1 MKRLLLVLTALGCM
15 AFGRAQDCN
24 CMIELDDT
32 FSVVPMNIGQAPDYR
47 NDDGFSVAIT
57 LPFTFTFFGTEH
69 TSVFI
74 NNNGNLSFA
83 SGYSNF
89 VASGFPI
96 NIHPMVSAYW
106 ADVDTRNPESGLV
119 YYKVLDNALI
129 VRYHEVGYFPQMA
142 DQVNDFQ
149 MILTDGTS
157 ELVGNGHTIS
167 FCYGDM
173 QWSTGTA
180 ATVGANAGDDVNAL
194 QIGRFNENAEA
205 YDGPYGNPDNVDFLD
220 FSNISF
226 TTNLLSENQQPIN
239 VSNYC
244 DTIFGFAGDTLMF
257 YFYDDGDDDLVFDV
271 DDTSGY
277 FDPND
282 TIDGMILFNGDLV
295 PFRTLPGERSEG
307 DHTIALIIDP
317 NIPDGLYEVIIHAT
331 DQGTPALTSSY
342 TYRIQIGDGSV
353 GVAEKPQPTVI
364 PYLQSGILRFTG
376 IEGLPVEQ
384 FTLYNT
390 NGQNILQATTVV
402 QGIDMNYM
410 PSGVYLFTLRINGQ
424 PVHGRFV
431 K

>member
-1 MKRLLLVLTALGCM
+1 MKKLLLVLTAFGCVALGK
-15 AFGRAQDCN
+15 AQDCN
-24 CMIELDDT
+24 CMLELDET
-32 FSVVPMNIGQAPDYR
+32 FDVVPMSAGQAPDYR
-47 NDDGFSVAIT
+47 NDDGYSTAIE
-57 LPFTFTFFGTEH
+57 LPFSFSFYGTEY
-69 TSVFI
+69 TSVYI
-74 NNNGNLSFA
+74 NNNGNLSFG

-96 NIHPMVSAYW
+96 NMHPMVSAYW
-106 ADVDTRNPESGLV
+106 ADVDTRNPASGLV
-119 YYKVLDNALI
+119 YHKVLDNALI
-129 VRYHEVGYFPQMA
+129 VRYHQVGYFPQMA
-142 DQVNDFQ
+142 DQLNDFQ
-149 MILTDGTS
+149 IILTDGTS
-157 ELVGNGHTIS
+157 DLVGNGHTIS

-180 ATVGANAGDDVNAL
+180 ATVGANAGDGVSAL
-194 QIGRFNENAEA
+194 QIGRFNEAAEA
-205 YDGPYGNPDNVDFLD
+205 WDGPYGNPDDVDFID
-220 FSNISF
+220 FSNITF
-226 TTNLLSENQQPIN
+226 TTNLLNENQQPIN

-257 YFYDDGDDDLVFDV
+257 FFYDDGDDDLIFDV

-331 DQGTPALTSSY
+331 DQGNPALTSSY

-364 PYLQSGILRFTG
+364 PYLQSGILRFNG
-376 IEGLPVEQ
+376 LEGLQVEQ

-390 NGQNILQATTVV
+390 NGQNILQSNTVI
-402 QGIDMNYM
+402 QGIDMNMM
-410 PSGVYLFTLRINGQ
+410 PGGVYLFSMRINGQ
-424 PVHGRFV
+424 MVNGRFV
-431 K
+431 R

>member
-1 MKRLLLVLTALGCM
+1 M

-96 NIHPMVSAYW
+96 NMHPMVSAYW

>member
-1 MKRLLLVLTALGCM
+1 ML
-15 AFGRAQDCN
+15 
-24 CMIELDDT
+24 ELDET
-32 FSVVPMNIGQAPDYR
+32 FDVVPMSAGQAPDYR
-47 NDDGFSVAIT
+47 NDDGYSTAIE
-57 LPFTFTFFGTEH
+57 LPFSFSFYGTEY
-69 TSVFI
+69 TSVYI
-74 NNNGNLSFA
+74 NNNGNLSFG

-96 NIHPMVSAYW
+96 NMHPMVSAYW
-106 ADVDTRNPESGLV
+106 ADVDTRNPASGLV
-119 YYKVLDNALI
+119 YHKVLDNALI
-129 VRYHEVGYFPQMA
+129 VRYHQVGYFPQMA
-142 DQVNDFQ
+142 DQLNDFQ
-149 MILTDGTS
+149 IILTDGTS
-157 ELVGNGHTIS
+157 DLVGNGHTIS

-180 ATVGANAGDDVNAL
+180 ATVGANAGDGVSAL
-194 QIGRFNENAEA
+194 QIGRFNEAAEA
-205 YDGPYGNPDNVDFLD
+205 WDGPYGNPDDVDFIDL
-220 FSNISF
+220 SNITF
-226 TTNLLSENQQPIN
+226 TTNLLNENQQPIN

-257 YFYDDGDDDLVFDV
+257 FFYDDGDDDLLFDV

-331 DQGTPALTSSY
+331 DQGNPALTSSY

-364 PYLQSGILRFTG
+364 PYLQSGILRFNG
-376 IEGLPVEQ
+376 LEGLQVEQ

-390 NGQNILQATTVV
+390 NGQNILQSNAVI
-402 QGIDMNYM
+402 QGIDMNMM
-410 PSGVYLFTLRINGQ
+410 PGGVYLFSMRINGQ
-424 PVHGRFV
+424 MVNGRFV
-431 K
+431 R

>member
-32 FSVVPMNIGQAPDYR
+32 FSVVPMNMGQAPDYR
-47 NDDGFSVAIT
+47 NDDGFSAAIE
-57 LPFTFTFFGTEH
+57 LPFSFSFYGTEH

-74 NNNGNLSFA
+74 NNNGNLSFGN
-83 SGYSNF
+83 GYSTF
-89 VASGFPI
+89 SASGFPTSPF
-96 NIHPMVSAYW
+96 PMISAYW
-106 ADVDTRNPESGLV
+106 ADVDTRNSESGLV

>member
-1 MKRLLLVLTALGCM
+1 
-15 AFGRAQDCN
+15 
-24 CMIELDDT
+24 
-32 FSVVPMNIGQAPDYR
+32 
-47 NDDGFSVAIT
+47 
-57 LPFTFTFFGTEH
+57 
-69 TSVFI
+69 
-74 NNNGNLSFA
+74 
-83 SGYSNF
+83 
-89 VASGFPI
+89 
-96 NIHPMVSAYW
+96 
-106 ADVDTRNPESGLV
+106 
-119 YYKVLDNALI
+119 
-129 VRYHEVGYFPQMA
+129 
-142 DQVNDFQ
+142 
-149 MILTDGTS
+149 
-157 ELVGNGHTIS
+157 
-167 FCYGDM
+167 M

-257 YFYDDGDDDLVFDV
+257 YFYGDDDLVFDV

>member
-1 MKRLLLVLTALGCM
+1 MKRLLLALTAFGCVT
-15 AFGRAQDCN
+15 FGRAQDCN
-24 CMIELDDT
+24 CMLDLDDT
-32 FSVVPMNIGQAPDYR
+32 FAVVPMNSGQAPDYR
-47 NDDGFSVAIT
+47 NDDGFSAAIE
-57 LPFTFTFFGTEH
+57 LPFSFSFYGTEH

-74 NNNGNLSFA
+74 NNNGNLSFGN
-83 SGYSNF
+83 GYSTF
-89 VASGFPI
+89 SASGFPI
-96 NIHPMVSAYW
+96 NMFPMVSAYW
-106 ADVDTRNPESGLV
+106 ADVDTRNAASGLV

-129 VRYHEVGYFPQMA
+129 VRYNEVGYFPQMA
-142 DQVNDFQ
+142 DQLNDFQ
-149 MILTDGTS
+149 IILTDGTS
-157 ELVGNGHTIS
+157 DLVGNGHTIS

-180 ATVGANAGDDVNAL
+180 ATVGANAGDGVNAL

-205 YDGPYGNPDNVDFLD
+205 YDGPYGNPDDVDFID
-220 FSNISF
+220 FSNITF

-239 VSNYC
+239 VSNFC

-257 YFYDDGDDDLVFDV
+257 YFFDDGAEDLVFDV
-271 DDTSGY
+271 VDTSGY

-317 NIPDGLYEVIIHAT
+317 SIPDGVYEVIIHAT

-353 GVAEKPQPTVI
+353 AVAERPQPTVI
-364 PYLQSGILRFTG
+364 PYLQSGILRFNG
-376 IEGLPVEQ
+376 LEGLQVEQ

-390 NGQNILQATTVV
+390 NGQNILQSNTVI
-402 QGIDMNYM
+402 QGIDMNMM
-410 PSGVYLFTLRINGQ
+410 PGGVYLFSMRINGQ
-424 PVHGRFV
+424 MVNGRFV
-431 K
+431 R

>member
-1 MKRLLLVLTALGCM
+1 
-15 AFGRAQDCN
+15 
-24 CMIELDDT
+24 MIELDDT

-96 NIHPMVSAYW
+96 NMHPMVSAYW

-257 YFYDDGDDDLVFDV
+257 YLYDDGDDDLVFDV

-376 IEGLPVEQ
+376 VEGLPVEQ

>member
-1 MKRLLLVLTALGCM
+1 ML
-15 AFGRAQDCN
+15 
-24 CMIELDDT
+24 ELDET
-32 FSVVPMNIGQAPDYR
+32 FDVVPMSAGQAPDYR
-47 NDDGFSVAIT
+47 NDDGYSTAIE
-57 LPFTFTFFGTEH
+57 LPFSFSFYGTEY
-69 TSVFI
+69 TSVYI
-74 NNNGNLSFA
+74 NNNGNLSFG

-96 NIHPMVSAYW
+96 NMHPMVSAYW
-106 ADVDTRNPESGLV
+106 ADVDTRNPASGLV
-119 YYKVLDNALI
+119 YHKVLDNALI
-129 VRYHEVGYFPQMA
+129 VRYHQVGYFPQMA
-142 DQVNDFQ
+142 DQLNDFQ
-149 MILTDGTS
+149 IILTDGTS
-157 ELVGNGHTIS
+157 DLVGNGHTIS

-180 ATVGANAGDDVNAL
+180 ATVGANAGDGVSAL
-194 QIGRFNENAEA
+194 QIGRFNEAAEA
-205 YDGPYGNPDNVDFLD
+205 WDGPYGNPDDVDFID
-220 FSNISF
+220 FSNITF
-226 TTNLLSENQQPIN
+226 TTNLLNENQQPIN

-257 YFYDDGDDDLVFDV
+257 FFYDDGDDDLIFDV

-364 PYLQSGILRFTG
+364 PYLQSGILRFHG
-376 IEGLPVEQ
+376 LEGLQVEQ

-390 NGQNILQATTVV
+390 NGQNILQSNAVI
-402 QGIDMNYM
+402 QGIDMNMM
-410 PSGVYLFTLRINGQ
+410 PGGVYLFSMRINGQ
-424 PVHGRFV
+424 MVNGRFV
-431 K
+431 R